1 MTVNELKTGDTIYSV
16 KSFQIDVFKYLCIS
30 PDGGGKYHILINNF
44 TKDPIR
50 IYESHL
56 AVMLAECLNS
66 YEDAEDALIM
76 QLKRKIE
83 IIQERRKLIIAAQ

>member
-1 MTVNELKTGDTIYSV
+1 MTVNELKTGDTIYIV

-30 PDGGGKYHILINNF
+30 PDGGGHYHILINNF

>member
-1 MTVNELKTGDTIYSV
+1 MTINELKTGDAIYSV

-30 PDGGGKYHILINNF
+30 PGGGGKYHILINNF

-56 AVMLAECLNS
+56 AVMLAECLNC
-66 YEDAEDALIM
+66 YEDAEDALIL

-83 IIQERRKLIIAAQ
+83 IIQERRKLLIAAQ